1 MNRTINAGKTNR
13 VELSKRQMAELRG
26 GGRPPQGRPTE
37 EGGDPRLAFMVWI
50 AAAGFGKLVYDFIS
64 DMGDCD

>member
-1 MNRTINAGKTNR
+1 MT
-13 VELSKRQMAELRG
+13 ELHGGSKG
-26 GGRPPQGRPTE
+26 PKGRPTE

-50 AAAGFGKLVYDFIS
+50 AAAGFGKLCYDFIS